1 MLCDKCLNRTIC
13 KYYAFFAD
21 APMVINIESCEKAIM
36 SVEQPTFKN
45 PNDNVALLNFKQP
58 IDYSQF
64 NIPQEEDETIEDE
77 EKVFVDLSQQAEEKE
92 ISMMDLLLEGENE
105 NAETK
110 KTKTTNRRSN

>member
-21 APMVINIESCEKAIM
+21 APMVVTIESCEKARMAI
-36 SVEQPTFKN
+36 EQPTFKN

-64 NIPQEEDETIEDE
+64 DIPQKKDDETIEDE
-77 EKVFVDLSQQAEEKE
+77 EKVFIDLSQQTEEKE
-92 ISMMDLLLEGENE
+92 ISMMDLLLEGENKDD
-105 NAETK
+105 K
-110 KTKTTNRRSN
+110 KSKRKITD